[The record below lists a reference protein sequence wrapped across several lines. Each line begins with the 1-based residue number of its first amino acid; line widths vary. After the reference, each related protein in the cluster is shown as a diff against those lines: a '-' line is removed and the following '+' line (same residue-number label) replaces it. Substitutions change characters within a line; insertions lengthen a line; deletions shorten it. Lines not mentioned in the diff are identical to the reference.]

1 MCSQGHK
8 QGARVQPQYHGQVM
22 SQAYFL
28 SFRSGP
34 HNFDSTAVAEFWKNV
49 WSYQV
54 KIFFEKTKSTTPC
67 VISSSA
73 GAGSG
78 EFHLYRKMRRKE
90 QEREEVRN
98 MKFFQVFLQSL
109 IFCVLQ
115 VLSHRRH
122 RDDANLAFQV
132 RWEWSLISDHWTLH
146 VGETERQWN
155 RGWRENRKEK
165 VT

>member
-1 MCSQGHK
+1 MFSIYMCSQGHQ

-34 HNFDSTAVAEFWKNV
+34 HNFDPTAVAEFWKNV

-98 MKFFQVFLQSL
+98 MKFFQVEMLFH
-109 IFCVLQ
+109 
-115 VLSHRRH
+115 LSISKSIQINRH
-122 RDDANLAFQV
+122 LTSTSHSASAMPRELPSSSARAAFHD
-132 RWEWSLISDHWTLH
+132 IDP
-146 VGETERQWN
+146 
-155 RGWRENRKEK
+155 
-165 VT
+165 

>member
-1 MCSQGHK
+1 
-8 QGARVQPQYHGQVM
+8 M

-54 KIFFEKTKSTTPC
+54 KIFFEKTKSTTLC

-98 MKFFQVFLQSL
+98 MRNFSEIFLCLTFSF
-109 IFCVLQ
+109 IY
-115 VLSHRRH
+115 
-122 RDDANLAFQV
+122 
-132 RWEWSLISDHWTLH
+132 
-146 VGETERQWN
+146 
-155 RGWRENRKEK
+155 
-165 VT
+165 